1 MGYERAVVGQLE
13 LALAREKPLLEV
25 LIGPRQVGKT
35 TAAEQVAGR
44 LGWPTVFGS
53 ADGPLPPGPEW
64 VETQWQRA
72 RREARRAGGGPVL
85 LVLDEIQKVRGWQEV
100 VKRLWDEDRRG
111 RVGRLRVLLLGSS
124 SLQLQR
130 GATESLAGRFFLHRC
145 MHWSLRECRDAFGWD
160 LDDWLYFGGYPGAA
174 PFSGRPGEW
183 RRYVTD
189 SLIEAVLS
197 RDVLQIQT
205 VAKPA
210 LLRHLFML
218 ACAHPAQVLSFNKM
232 LGQLTDAGN
241 TTTLAGY
248 ARLLE
253 AAFLLTALPAWSG
266 SAVRQRASSPKWVL
280 WNNALVNATATRS
293 PEEVAAD
300 PTWRGHLV
308 ENAVGAHL
316 VNHLPPL
323 NYSVHYW
330 RQGRDEVDFVV
341 SSGKRLWALE
351 VKSGRGGR
359 TGGLT
364 AFQRHHP
371 RARALVIGG
380 SGVPVEEFL
389 LAPPTDLLG

>member
-13 LALAREKPLLEV
+13 LALVREKPLLEV
-25 LIGPRQVGKT
+25 MVGPRQVGKT
-35 TAAEQVAGR
+35 TAAQQVEER
-44 LGWPTVFGS
+44 IGWPTVFGS
-53 ADGPLPPGPEW
+53 ADAPLPPGPEW
-64 VETQWQRA
+64 VETQWLRA
-72 RREARRAGGGPVL
+72 RREAARGGGGPVL

-100 VKRLWDEDRRG
+100 VKRLWDEDQRERP
-111 RVGRLRVLLLGSS
+111 GRLRVLLLGSS

-145 MHWSLRECRDAFGWD
+145 MHWSLSECRDAFGWD

-174 PFSGRPGEW
+174 PFSSRPGDW

-330 RQGRDEVDFVV
+330 RQGRDEVDFVI

-359 TGGLT
+359 TGGLQ
-364 AFQRHHP
+364 AFQRRHP
-371 RARALVIGG
+371 QARALVVGG
-380 SGVPVEEFL
+380 NGIPVEEFL